1 MLNENIRNLRK
12 SKGLSQE
19 ELAIR
24 LNVVRQTISKWEKGL
39 SVPDSSMIISLA
51 EELDTSVS
59 TLLGETVQEE
69 CLDKEN
75 MKSISEKL
83 EVINLQLAKRSS
95 MRIHTVRYL
104 LISLCAIITIIFIA
118 FAAMNGEYLT
128 YLVCPY
134 DRNLPLY
141 LSCTDPIR
149 NDEQQRVGTDRN
161 ELFQRTLCP
170 GIPGISDDGMCCY
183 LCSISGRHPVF
194 R

>member
-24 LNVVRQTISKWEKGL
+24 LNVVRQTIS
-39 SVPDSSMIISLA
+39 S
-51 EELDTSVS
+51 
-59 TLLGETVQEE
+59 
-69 CLDKEN
+69 LDKEN

-128 YLVCPY
+128 W
-134 DRNLPLY
+134 DFN
-141 LSCTDPIR
+141 DPELAI
-149 NDEQQRVGTDRN
+149 VGTLLHGF
-161 ELFQRTLCP
+161 EFLFIRLAPFLLTGSII
-170 GIPGISDDGMCCY
+170 GI
-183 LCSISGRHPVF
+183 VF
-194 R
+194 TYKKR

>member
-1 MLNENIRNLRK
+1 MGIRSIIPISVQHTGSNILCVLADCHKKRRVKDLNKKIKKYMEEIHKTEQKIADLQQYL
-12 SKGLSQE
+12 KGLHAA
-19 ELAIR
+19 L
-24 LNVVRQTISKWEKGL
+24 K
-39 SVPDSSMIISLA
+39 P
-51 EELDTSVS
+51 VS
-59 TLLGETVQEE
+59 YT
-69 CLDKEN
+69 
-75 MKSISEKL
+75 
-83 EVINLQLAKRSS
+83 
-95 MRIHTVRYL
+95 H
-104 LISLCAIITIIFIA
+104 
-118 FAAMNGEYLT
+118 
-128 YLVCPY
+128 LVCPY